1 MAKENRSEVY
11 EEDAYDDIDG
21 FTPPNLPSVSTFHFD
36 QQKSHQRNSNDHL
49 DRNSLFKTVSAPRNS
64 FSNDH
69 IRIMKSDDMS
79 AIFSSTPPNLLDD
92 DKWVTQIDS
101 VLRENIMDALD
112 DLHVKDINSVY
123 GTLKVRKPQS
133 KMRIERIFNEIKS
146 VRNDLKNDDQR
157 EESLTVAALE
167 SILIESRPTVHI
179 STHCNHHYK
188 ATAKEN
194 EFQISFEETHILR
207 ALIDEDA
214 NFSAYYAVIAL
225 LFEMEMNHFVQ
236 YGFKRGEKHN
246 RSLRTSLWYDGI
258 QFALLTNRKIYAMF
272 CSILDRFG
280 MHYTDRGG
288 CIEIHWGQYKYDA
301 DSNKHVF
308 VAPPHAPIDAY
319 QLNTLYCADV
329 NVQDILKVI
338 MDDYKRWLADDPT
351 CTQALKEHR
360 KFLWEILSILLHRM
374 LTEKAAEPD
383 DKDVTKWMELE
394 EKDDGMSPL
403 LLPALG
409 EIKENES
416 TSISDDK
423 MEDMISDDLPVT
435 EQEYTAPDEEDDLLI
450 TEQEYAAFFGS
461 DEEEDMSTTAVKFG
475 KIMDL
480 IREIKVI
487 PLKVDKKNASEMREM
502 PQRLALFKDRLV
514 KSIKK
519 IAGIEIQ
526 LSQRSQSACNVY
538 IMQFANQYA
547 LREAQKK
554 VDKIRENPK
563 YNHEY
568 KIEFRHMSKADE
580 ETKKQ
585 VGFVKKMQE
594 KVYRIDIVNKTD
606 PISQMIAQHLKSRQE
621 CKIKLLILNGCHSF
635 ILGKIFSEYV
645 ENVICIHPFVKIR
658 DSTATTFT
666 KYFYQS
672 LSENM
677 NSSKALSQSV
687 LASYG
692 TAKKQVAKECPN
704 DNACGSHSHA
714 HPYLNK
720 KNKGI
725 KQSIERI
732 RQKQHQFAQLH
743 LSENWNELQK
753 KMADP
758 IQFKQYRR
766 EMQSIQ
772 AIDDDLGDIYDEKTL
787 MLSNLSHD
795 TMRDLVQYLEDH
807 TANPHFVERI
817 KYQKNEHY
825 SEFNVAF
832 LKFKSES
839 DRRLAEKLLEQKQIA
854 QTLEFSDSIL
864 FGGKYSGKYCV
875 QKEHK
880 WKDLGWMYRTVP
892 PCCCSPHHAHTAEDK
907 LILLQDGEIIN
918 RELIQNVETI
928 KKGMKQLKEKR
939 RKRMLKLQEEKMP
952 DLECEMGPDSSKCS
966 SYSGGGDVVLT
977 PKPKKNNK
985 KTRNRFDDDNEE
997 SKNEAMMTTKNA
1009 FQNEFGSPNI
1019 KQNKKT
1025 SPNKDQLEKPKEIKK
1040 VTSNNNFDSQ
1050 ISRTPSK
1057 KRNTFVSHK
1066 KNSFSVNNFGGNL
1079 PDVANIDKQKSN
1091 VFGAD

>member
-1 MAKENRSEVY
+1 
-11 EEDAYDDIDG
+11 
-21 FTPPNLPSVSTFHFD
+21 
-36 QQKSHQRNSNDHL
+36 
-49 DRNSLFKTVSAPRNS
+49 
-64 FSNDH
+64 
-69 IRIMKSDDMS
+69 
-79 AIFSSTPPNLLDD
+79 
-92 DKWVTQIDS
+92 
-101 VLRENIMDALD
+101 
-112 DLHVKDINSVY
+112 
-123 GTLKVRKPQS
+123 
-133 KMRIERIFNEIKS
+133 
-146 VRNDLKNDDQR
+146 
-157 EESLTVAALE
+157 
-167 SILIESRPTVHI
+167 
-179 STHCNHHYK
+179 
-188 ATAKEN
+188 
-194 EFQISFEETHILR
+194 
-207 ALIDEDA
+207 
-214 NFSAYYAVIAL
+214 
-225 LFEMEMNHFVQ
+225 MNHFVQ
-236 YGFKRGEKHN
+236 YN
-246 RSLRTSLWYDGI
+246 RSLRTYIWCDASR
-258 QFALLTNRKIYAMF
+258 FALLTNGKIYGMF
-272 CSILDRFG
+272 CAILDRFG
-280 MHYTDRGG
+280 MHSHARGGG
-288 CIEIHWGQYKYDA
+288 CIEIYWGQYKYV
-301 DSNKHVF
+301 NNIKVF

-319 QLNTLYCADV
+319 QLKTLYSADE
-329 NVQDILKVI
+329 NVQEILRVI
-338 MDDYKRWLADDPT
+338 NDDYNRSLANNLT
-351 CTQALKEHR
+351 IAEALKEHQM
-360 KFLWEILSILLHRM
+360 FSWEILSILLHRM
-374 LTEKAAEPD
+374 LIQNGAEPD
-383 DKDVTKWMELE
+383 DGDDTQWMDTKDTPRDSDLYG
-394 EKDDGMSPL
+394 KDLKSTL
-403 LLPALG
+403 LLPRVS
-409 EIKENES
+409 EIKEEE
-416 TSISDDK
+416 TIPSDDVK
-423 MEDMISDDLPVT
+423 CT
-435 EQEYTAPDEEDDLLI
+435 EE
-450 TEQEYAAFFGS
+450 EYADFFGDS
-461 DEEEDMSTTAVKFG
+461 DEDEYADFFGDSADEDVQAKNTMNKLDTLQPNEFIEDSSFFDDDDAAYTTAVKFG
-475 KIMDL
+475 KTMDL

>member
-1 MAKENRSEVY
+1 MAKEKKSE
-11 EEDAYDDIDG
+11 EEDDDLDNDTNLNLISFQSNNLSTVPMHHPQKSNQWNTSKHDLDLNAILKSVSVPRNNFTNTHLSNRMSSMNSNRASPGTTRLQIAHHEKTSTKKLRFQGTDRNLFVRLLGINFDSQFGLDAESDDISSLRLDYKRHG
-21 FTPPNLPSVSTFHFD
+21 LTMSELESVLKDSPVVVHVSTHGSHHF
-36 QQKSHQRNSNDHL
+36 
-49 DRNSLFKTVSAPRNS
+49 
-64 FSNDH
+64 
-69 IRIMKSDDMS
+69 
-79 AIFSSTPPNLLDD
+79 
-92 DKWVTQIDS
+92 
-101 VLRENIMDALD
+101 
-112 DLHVKDINSVY
+112 
-123 GTLKVRKPQS
+123 
-133 KMRIERIFNEIKS
+133 
-146 VRNDLKNDDQR
+146 
-157 EESLTVAALE
+157 
-167 SILIESRPTVHI
+167 
-179 STHCNHHYK
+179 K
-188 ATAKEN
+188 ATEAEN

-225 LFEMEMNHFVQ
+225 LFEIEMNHFVQ
-236 YGFKRGEKHN
+236 YGLKHSEKHN
-246 RSLRTSLWYDGI
+246 RSLRTYIWCDASR
-258 QFALLTNRKIYAMF
+258 FALLTNGKIYGMF
-272 CSILDRFG
+272 CAILDRFG
-280 MHYTDRGG
+280 MHSHARGGG
-288 CIEIHWGQYKYDA
+288 CIEIYWGQYKYA
-301 DSNKHVF
+301 NNMKKPVF

-319 QLNTLYCADV
+319 QLKTLYSADE
-329 NVQDILKVI
+329 NVQEILRVI
-338 MDDYKRWLADDPT
+338 NDDYNRSLANNLT
-351 CTQALKEHR
+351 IAEALKEHQM
-360 KFLWEILSILLHRM
+360 FSWEILSILLHRM
-374 LTEKAAEPD
+374 LIQNGAEPD
-383 DKDVTKWMELE
+383 DGDDTQWMDTKDTPRDSDLYG
-394 EKDDGMSPL
+394 KDLKSTL
-403 LLPALG
+403 LLPRVS
-409 EIKENES
+409 EIKEEE
-416 TSISDDK
+416 TIPSDDVK
-423 MEDMISDDLPVT
+423 CT
-435 EQEYTAPDEEDDLLI
+435 EE
-450 TEQEYAAFFGS
+450 EYADFFGDS
-461 DEEEDMSTTAVKFG
+461 DEDEYADFFGDSADEDVQAKNTMNKLDTLQPNEFIEDSSFFDDDDAAYTTAVKFG
-475 KIMDL
+475 KTMDL

-928 KKGMKQLKEKR
+928 KKGMKQLKLLKEKQL
-939 RKRMLKLQEEKMP
+939 KLWLKLQEEREQKMP
-952 DLECEMGPDSSKCS
+952 NLDCEMEPNLSNCS
-966 SYSGGGDVVLT
+966 SYPDDVVLT
-977 PKPKKNNK
+977 TKPKKQNK
-985 KTRNRFDDDNEE
+985 KLNNRFDDDVYE
-997 SKNEAMMTTKNA
+997 SKNERTEKNT
-1009 FQNEFGSPNI
+1009 FQNQFVLITTDNI
-1019 KQNKKT
+1019 QQNKQKT
-1025 SPNKDQLEKPKEIKK
+1025 SLEKPKEIKK
-1040 VTSNNNFDSQ
+1040 LTSNNNFESHDQ
-1050 ISRTPSK
+1050 FSRTRNK
-1057 KRNTFVSHK
+1057 KK
-1066 KNSFSVNNFGGNL
+1066 K
-1079 PDVANIDKQKSN
+1079 
-1091 VFGAD
+1091 